1 MDSKQEKKNGML
13 HAALGWLAFIA
24 VFLILVILIL
34 HVLGQ
39 QIQVSGYSMYP
50 TLQEGDSLI
59 LDRISYRIG
68 RPERG
73 DIIVFPSR
81 YQEGVRYIKRVIA
94 LPGETVQ
101 IINGKIY
108 VNGQVQEEPD
118 QELIDQP
125 GLAARQIQLAEDEY
139 FVLGDNRSDS
149 SDSREPGVGHVKRS
163 EIEGKVWLRIWP
175 LKRIGIL

>member
-1 MDSKQEKKNGML
+1 
-13 HAALGWLAFIA
+13 
-24 VFLILVILIL
+24 
-34 HVLGQ
+34 
-39 QIQVSGYSMYP
+39 MYP

-59 LDRISYRIG
+59 LDRISYRIV

-149 SDSREPGVGHVKRS
+149 SDSREPGVGNVKRS